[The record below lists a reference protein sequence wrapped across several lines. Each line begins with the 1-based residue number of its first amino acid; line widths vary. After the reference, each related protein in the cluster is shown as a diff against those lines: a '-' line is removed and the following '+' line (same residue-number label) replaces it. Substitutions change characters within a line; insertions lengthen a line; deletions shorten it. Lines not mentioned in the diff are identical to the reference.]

1 MRVIERRIDVELIS
15 RLALLALMQA
25 KSPVPGRAIS
35 YSALADAASN
45 HLRKAGI
52 KRGVSKSTIGHLA
65 TGHIKSTNV
74 DAAKAICAALD
85 VPLGALFV
93 TRVSTVQ
100 RDVPKGRAA

>member
-1 MRVIERRIDVELIS
+1 MELIS

-25 KSPVPGRAIS
+25 KSPIPGRAIS
-35 YSALADAASN
+35 YQALADAATN
-45 HLRKAGI
+45 KMRMAGV
-52 KRGVSKSTIGHLA
+52 KRSVSKSTIGHLA
-65 TGHIKSTNV
+65 TGHIKSTNQ

-100 RDVPKGRAA
+100 RDVPAERVA

>member
-1 MRVIERRIDVELIS
+1 MRVIERRIDMELIS
-15 RLALLALMQA
+15 RLALYALMQA

-35 YSALADAASN
+35 YKALADAATN
-45 HLRKAGI
+45 KMRTAGV
-52 KRGVSKSTIGHLA
+52 KRSVSKSTVGHLV
-65 TGHIKSTNV
+65 TGHIKSTNQ
-74 DAAKAICAALD
+74 DYAKAICAALD